1 MAYVKAIPP
10 SVVYHLTRMENLD
23 SVLDDGK
30 IRRFM
35 DSECWFCESL
45 GKMKAYMEQTVM
57 CEGKPYYAVS
67 GQLCRYPKF
76 VPEDYVLLKLKMCI
90 RDRYSGAHGIQPGVL
105 YPRPAAG

>member
-57 CEGKPYYAVS
+57 
-67 GQLCRYPKF
+67 
-76 VPEDYVLLKLKMCI
+76 
-90 RDRYSGAHGIQPGVL
+90 
-105 YPRPAAG
+105 